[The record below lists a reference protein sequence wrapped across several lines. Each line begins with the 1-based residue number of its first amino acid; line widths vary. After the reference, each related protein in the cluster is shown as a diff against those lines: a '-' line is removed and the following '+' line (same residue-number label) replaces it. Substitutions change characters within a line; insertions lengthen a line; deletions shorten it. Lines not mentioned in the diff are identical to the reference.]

1 MLSEG
6 LCGLITVSA
15 LTALYT
21 YSKHVIEKSI
31 AHSGFDCR
39 GMPTLLSQHP
49 SEKTVWDKCVTE
61 KQRHN
66 TPNKKKKLLNTLNG
80 NAESQKQDVNG
91 EPVKDIHP
99 GKVIKITAYGKDGT

>member
-15 LTALYT
+15 LTAPYT
-21 YSKHVIEKSI
+21 YSKHVTEKSI
-31 AHSGFDCR
+31 AHSGFDYR
-39 GMPTLLSQHP
+39 GMPTPLSQHP

-66 TPNKKKKLLNTLNG
+66 TLIKKLLNTLNG
-80 NAESQKQDVNG
+80 NAKSQKMSQDVTM
-91 EPVKDIHP
+91 VSQ
-99 GKVIKITAYGKDGT
+99 